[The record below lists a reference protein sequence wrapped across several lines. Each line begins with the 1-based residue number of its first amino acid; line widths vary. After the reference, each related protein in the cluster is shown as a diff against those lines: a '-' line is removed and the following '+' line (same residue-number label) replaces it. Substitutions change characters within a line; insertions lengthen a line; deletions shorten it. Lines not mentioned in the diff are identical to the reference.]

1 MAILLGAQGISK
13 TFADRFLFQKI
24 SFSLESGERVGLIG
38 PNGAGKSTLLRILA
52 GQLSPDE
59 GQLSVQRGLRI
70 GFLEQVPRFDPA
82 ASVLAAV
89 MESAADPHDWE
100 EIARAQALLAKLELS
115 DRAEDRVDALS
126 GGWRKRVALVRELMK
141 QPDLLLLDEPTN
153 HLDVESIL
161 WLEEFLA
168 GAPFATLTI
177 THDRV
182 FLQRVSTRI
191 LELNRRY
198 ANGLLSVK
206 GDYVRYLETKDEML
220 AAQAVQETR
229 LRNTL
234 RRETEWLRRGAK
246 ARTTKQ
252 QARIQRHGE
261 IAGAV
266 DELRVRNAE
275 SAVRLDFQG
284 LDRNPKRM
292 VEAEGISL
300 SYGAPGADDGPRA
313 AGGRLVVP
321 KFDLLITPKSRV
333 GLLGPNGSGKSSLIR
348 LLLGLA
354 TPDTG
359 TVKRAEG
366 LKPLYF
372 EQNRDSLDPELSVLR
387 TVCDRGDHV
396 DYAGTRVHVRSYLD
410 RFLFSGNQVEM
421 KVGRLSGGEQARLL
435 LARLMLEESNLLV
448 LDEPTND
455 LDITTLDL
463 LQEMLLEYPGAVLVA
478 SHDRYFLDQVSNLIL
493 GFGRTAA
500 GSPVIEK
507 FASLAQWED
516 WHERLEEA
524 KKAPAK
530 AAQAKGAPAPKKR
543 LGFKEQRELDGMEAN
558 IEKAETRLAE
568 LTAESARPEV
578 VANAS
583 RLLEITTEMAK
594 LEAEI
599 ARLYRR
605 WQELSS

>member
-1 MAILLGAQGISK
+1 MAILIGAQNISK
-13 TFADRFLFQKI
+13 TFSDRFLFKDI
-24 SFSLESGERVGLIG
+24 SFSLETGERVGLIG

-52 GQLSPDE
+52 GQAAPDD
-59 GQLSVQRGLRI
+59 GNISTQRGLRV
-70 GFLEQVPRFDPA
+70 GFLEQVPLFRA
-82 ASVLAAV
+82 GATVNETV
-89 MESAADPHDWE
+89 METARDPHDWE
-100 EIARAQALLAKLELS
+100 EIARAQTLLGKLELS
-115 DRAEDRVDALS
+115 EKAEMPVESLS

-161 WLEEFLA
+161 WLEDFLA
-168 GAPFATLTI
+168 NSPFATLTI

-182 FLQRVSTRI
+182 FLQRISTRI

-220 AAQAVQETR
+220 AAQSVQETR

-261 IAGAV
+261 ITEAV
-266 DELRVRNAE
+266 DELKYRNAE

-284 LDRNPKRM
+284 TGERNPKRL
-292 VEAEGISL
+292 VEAEGISFA
-300 SYGAPGADDGPRA
+300 YGD
-313 AGGRLVVP
+313 RLIVP

-333 GLLGPNGSGKSSLIR
+333 GLLGPNGSGKSTLIN
-348 LLLGLA
+348 LLLKQNEPA
-354 TPDTG
+354 TG
-359 TVKRAEG
+359 TVKHAEG
-366 LKPLYF
+366 VKPLYF
-372 EQNRDSLDPELSVLR
+372 EQNRESLDPELSVLR

-410 RFLFSGNQVEM
+410 RFLFSGNQVEL

-435 LARLMLEESNLLV
+435 LAKLMLNESNLLV

-463 LQEMLLEYPGAVLVA
+463 LQDVLQDFPGAVILA
-478 SHDRYFLDQVSNLIL
+478 SHDRYFLDQVCNLTL
-493 GFGRTAA
+493 GFGRALD
-500 GSPVIEK
+500 GEPVIEK
-507 FASLAQWED
+507 FANLTQWEA
-516 WHERLEEA
+516 WHDRQEALHAEAA
-524 KKAPAK
+524 KKGG
-530 AAQAKGAPAPKKR
+530 KGAASSDTPAAGAKRR
-543 LGFKEQRELDGMEAN
+543 LGFKEQRELDNMEAT
-558 IEKAETRLAE
+558 IEKAETRLAA
-568 LTAESARPEV
+568 LTGESAQPAV

-599 ARLYRR
+599 ARLYAR
-605 WQELSS
+605 WQQLT